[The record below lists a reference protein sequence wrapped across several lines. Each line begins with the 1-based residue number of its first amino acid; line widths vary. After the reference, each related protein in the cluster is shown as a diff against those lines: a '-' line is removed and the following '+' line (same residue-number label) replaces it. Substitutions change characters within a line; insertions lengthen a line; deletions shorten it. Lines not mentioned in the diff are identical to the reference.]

1 MKKNVLLT
9 SAMAFA
15 CAGAFAQSADL
26 QANKMV
32 KFDFQKN
39 LQVSS
44 NVLGAGKI
52 AKTPMRAS
60 ADGVRY
66 TRPEGSLWLGLS
78 ADLMGYNLS
87 VAIVPAYRE
96 VVFTNASTVA
106 GTKWYAQTASGL
118 TDASDYADENNNY
131 HASYPVDFSQ
141 NAWFNAPV
149 LASADG
155 KTQFTLGEWNT
166 NGGAVG
172 TANIGPLSP
181 TDHNL
186 DGYAFAQ
193 SGFGANSYFLG
204 TGSLKSG
211 SFAGYTLTGF
221 MNFYPAP
228 MAPLYVEDVHLA
240 AYSSVAT
247 PIKDGQTLTLTFY
260 GVTTGEDGKTQVD
273 ANNIIGKMTATATDY
288 SMVQQGTSQYTS
300 TGNVYVGGLTFTAKG
315 TDIFGN
321 PTTEPIVLNQPY
333 CIVMDGLAQDGLD
346 IAFVG
351 YEANTEDVESS
362 NTGMA
367 VSNAA
372 GDATIISY
380 QGGNVLMDY
389 NFTGGFDYIEPMET
403 AYFSDGSTAGDINV
417 LKVSA
422 DGKTVTNAGYE
433 SANYA
438 ILNTAFEW
446 YDENGT
452 EQYSIA
458 MPDWVESYSVESVED
473 NDGEYTLIPQCKAL
487 PDGVKGRAAKV
498 YMSGKGYGSE
508 TPLYILQ
515 GDATKDEAVDGI
527 QGVENVKTVSNSRTY
542 NLAGQQVGKDFKGIV
557 VKDGKKFL
565 KK

>member
-26 QANKMV
+26 QASKMV

-39 LQVSS
+39 LQVSA
-44 NVLGAGKI
+44 NVLSDSKI
-52 AKTPMRAS
+52 AKAPMRS
-60 ADGVRY
+60 SVDGVRY
-66 TRPEGSLWLGLS
+66 TRPEGSLWLGLTS
-78 ADLMGYNLS
+78 DLMGYNAS
-87 VAIVPAYRE
+87 VAIVPAYRD
-96 VVFTNASTVA
+96 VLFKNVSTVS
-106 GTKWYAQTASGL
+106 GTKWYAQGQSGL
-118 TDASDYADENNNY
+118 TDASKYADENNNY
-131 HASYPVDFSQ
+131 IASYPVSFSQ
-141 NAWFNAPV
+141 NAWYYAPV

-166 NGGAVG
+166 DGAAVG

-193 SGFGANSYFLG
+193 SGFGDNNYLLG

-211 SFAGYTLTGF
+211 SFVDYSLTGL
-221 MNFYPAP
+221 MNYYPAP

-240 AYSSVAT
+240 VYSSVST
-247 PIKDGQTLTLTFY
+247 PIKDGQTLTVTFY
-260 GVTTGEDGKTQVD
+260 GVTTDAEGKTQVD
-273 ANNIIGKMTATATDY
+273 ANNVIGKMTATATDY
-288 SMVQQGTSQYTS
+288 SLVNQSTSQYTS
-300 TGNVYVGGLTFTAKG
+300 TGNIYVGGLTFTAKG
-315 TDIFGN
+315 TDVFGN

-333 CIVMDGLAQDGLD
+333 CIVMDGLDQGGLD
-346 IAFVG
+346 VAFVG

-362 NTGMA
+362 NTGM
-367 VSNAA
+367 VVKNAE
-372 GDATIISY
+372 GDVKTISY
-380 QGGNVLMDY
+380 QGGNILVNY
-389 NFTGGFDYIEPMET
+389 TFTGGFDYVEPVAT
-403 AYFSDGSTAGDINV
+403 AYFEDGSTADDVNV

-422 DGKTVTNAGYE
+422 DGKTVTNVGYP

-446 YDENGT
+446 FDENQT
-452 EQYSIA
+452 EQYSIT
-458 MPDWVESYSVESVED
+458 MPDWIESYNVEAVESY
-473 NDGEYTLIPQCKAL
+473 DGEYTLIPECEPL
-487 PDGVKGRAAKV
+487 PDGVKGRAVKV
-498 YMSGKGYGSE
+498 YMYGKGYTSE

-515 GDATKDEAVDGI
+515 GDATKDEATDGI
-527 QGVENVKTVSNSRTY
+527 KGVENVKTVSNSRTF